1 MPYVVPYAHGCDPV
15 KKTSVYLPEGLK
27 ARLTAVAL
35 RSGRSE
41 AQLVRL
47 AVERLVDAEPAPGP
61 VVRTEDPVVRRHRRE
76 PTLVGLGMGPG
87 DPGLVTARTVA
98 ELRAADRVLAPS
110 TDLAS
115 VGRAE
120 IIVREVAPDVAV
132 ERIGFVMELDGG
144 ARSSALAR
152 AAERVVIA
160 LDAGERVAFVTLGD
174 PNVYSTFSSLAEE
187 VRARRPGVPI
197 ETVPGIMAFQDLAA
211 RAGTVLVDGDERL
224 VLVPARAGS
233 DPAVLAAAA
242 ADPSAAVVVYKGG
255 GRLPELA
262 RLLAEAGRL
271 DGAVLGE
278 LLGLPGG
285 RMAPVREVA
294 DRPASYLA
302 TVVVPP
308 VRPPR
313 SAAADGAEHPGGPS
327 GPSEREAQGPVRRR
341 QAAS

>member
-1 MPYVVPYAHGCDPV
+1 
-15 KKTSVYLPEGLK
+15 
-27 ARLTAVAL
+27 
-35 RSGRSE
+35 
-41 AQLVRL
+41 
-47 AVERLVDAEPAPGP
+47 
-61 VVRTEDPVVRRHRRE
+61 
-76 PTLVGLGMGPG
+76 
-87 DPGLVTARTVA
+87 
-98 ELRAADRVLAPS
+98 
-110 TDLAS
+110 
-115 VGRAE
+115 
-120 IIVREVAPDVAV
+120 VAPDVAV

-187 VRARRPGVPI
+187 VRARRPGVPV

-242 ADPSAAVVVYKGG
+242 ANPSAAVVVYKGG

-308 VRPPR
+308 VRPQR
-313 SAAADGAEHPGGPS
+313 SAAGDGPEHPGGPS